1 MAERGPVSRLA
12 TRPARAVARGV
23 VGARTRRWAPYTHLF
38 VLGDGGGWSLDEDAG
53 HLAGTARRLGHP
65 VAPPSWS
72 RFCGRQAVFHT
83 SHFTATHPRWLE
95 TTHRLGTAWFHG
107 RPGTPGHPAFDTA
120 FEALRRHVHLFRA
133 VQVTHAEMH
142 ELVVAAG
149 VKPERV
155 FRIPIGID
163 IEHFPCADAGARA
176 RAREELGLPGSAF
189 VVGSFQKDGVGWG
202 AGLEPK
208 LVKGPDVLVAVLAAL
223 RRDAPELQVLLT
235 GPARGYVRSELERLG
250 IPHRHLLAGSRPELA
265 RAYHALDAYVVTS
278 RQEGGP
284 KSVLE
289 ALATG
294 APLVSTRVGQAQEI
308 VTDGADGLLAD
319 IDDVEALTA
328 AAARIR
334 DDPELAAAL
343 RERGRRTA
351 ELYAYELLDS
361 RWAPLLAGLLEP
373 ETRRAG

>member
-1 MAERGPVSRLA
+1 MADRGSVSRLA
-12 TRPARAVARGV
+12 TRPARAA
-23 VGARTRRWAPYTHLF
+23 ARTFVGVRTRSWSPYSRVF
-38 VLGDGGGWSLDEDAG
+38 VLGDGGGWSLDEDAT
-53 HLAGTARRLGHP
+53 HLALTVRRLGHP

-72 RFCGRQAVFHT
+72 RFCGRQAVFQT

-107 RPGTPGHPAFDTA
+107 RPGTPGYPAFDTA
-120 FEALRRHVHLFRA
+120 FEALRRHARRFRG

-149 VKPERV
+149 VDPERV

-163 IEHFPCADAGARA
+163 IEHFPCADGDARA
-176 RAREELGLPGSAF
+176 RARGELGLPASAF

-208 LVKGPDVLVAVLAAL
+208 LVKGPDVLVAVLDAL
-223 RRDAPELQVLLT
+223 RREAPELHVLLT
-235 GPARGYVRSELERLG
+235 GPARGYVRSELDRLG
-250 IPHRHLLAGSRPELA
+250 IPHRHLFARSRAELAG
-265 RAYHALDAYVVTS
+265 AYHALDAYVVTS

-284 KSVLE
+284 KAALE

-294 APLVSTRVGQAQEI
+294 VPLASTRVGQAQEI
-308 VTDGADGLLAD
+308 VTDGVDGLLAAVDD
-319 IDDVEALTA
+319 IEALA
-328 AAARIR
+328 AAVARIR
-334 DDPELAAAL
+334 DDPGLGATL

-351 ELYAYELLDS
+351 ELYAYELLDA
-361 RWAPLLAGLLEP
+361 RWAPLLAGLLETEAP
-373 ETRRAG
+373 GAS